1 MKQLTNLR
9 RKSTLLL
16 FTLVALFA
24 GGVSPAWGDE
34 LIVNGTTTT
43 TNTYIPLE
51 GNYAD
56 TNGSRSEFILPESA
70 LEGMIG
76 DITQMTF
83 ELNSTT
89 SFTATYQVYLKI
101 VDNTEFVYENFKRY
115 FSGIEGS
122 TTVYEGNLNGSSTTL
137 NIEFNKNGGSFNYT
151 GGNLLVGF
159 LVTTKGTYASTSF
172 KGVEGSYCAL
182 YSHSNGS
189 TTGDNVNFLPKV
201 TFEYTPS
208 GGVSVSKP
216 KNVIVGSIT
225 ATGATIGWDAVDG
238 ADSYELS
245 CSTSNTEPDEE
256 GSYTSVNTNSY
267 NLTGLTGGT
276 LYYVYVRTIKGDD
289 KSKWSA
295 VCSFT
300 PGLLT
305 INDVSTTTNNY
316 VPIHG
321 NYMDDHSRSQFI
333 LPKASLSSLRDQQI
347 TKIVFYGTADNTAKF
362 ANKTFDIYLKETED
376 ATISSLN
383 DWVSLEKVYSGN
395 LTITDGR
402 MVITLNDGFDYSGNN
417 LLVGINQTDDD
428 SDYTSTTWTGVSATG
443 ASLGGYGTTISQRNF
458 LPKTSF
464 YYTAQSSAPKMKV
477 EAEASYDFKFLTS
490 SSTTGDKTATFEVQ
504 NKGNAA
510 LTDANVSYSGDA
522 AISLSSTGTLA
533 SIAAKSST
541 EITITV
547 DTETPGTYSGTI
559 TLTGTGLDAAVVIPV
574 KAIVRNTDKIFV
586 DFDDANPKPSA
597 WTLDEGWSVNS
608 TNSIATIGN
617 ATAAITT
624 SEILSA
630 GETLTLRYRGNYDG
644 DGAALAVSYCATI
657 DGEYTNATETVSSIG
672 YNVWKYATFTIPA
685 EAKFV
690 KVTGK
695 YIDIDAFNGLQ
706 APAVPVVVLS
716 TASHNFGLVS
726 NADTQAL
733 TLTIS
738 NEGGAALTGLSVTPS
753 SGFAVTDMEGNA
765 LATTTIAAGSS
776 LSVKVKMNAVGQQN
790 GTVTI
795 SGTGIDNQTVNVSG
809 YMLDDTKIIE
819 TFASLPDNWTQSSTL
834 TYNSTSGVKFPS
846 TARTLTTPKIV
857 VGDGESVVI
866 NAKLS
871 YSTGYI
877 TITGSTDGTNY
888 NAFDAKTYNNST
900 GLNTT
905 DYTLVII
912 DDIPAGT
919 YNLRIQG
926 SDVYV
931 NAFNGFS
938 YAPSLALY
946 NNEECTTSVAAEV
959 DKNFGFITKTQQ
971 QKYYIKNI
979 GGGQIDLT
987 VNTPT
992 GFTAAIDN
1000 AALTA
1005 NEKATLT
1012 ITMPNTPEGLH
1023 NSSVVVTAKNH
1034 ADDAVL
1040 GTFTVNLNGAVLGLR
1055 NDINIVAGELSEMPA
1070 GWERG
1075 NWSMSASTY
1084 VYNSS
1089 STAYDMT
1096 SQIFTV
1102 AEGETMLIEAKGVN
1116 SYNDASLSYSFK
1128 VGDADWTDPVA
1139 VTGIS
1144 RSDWKVFELT
1154 GASAG
1159 SVKVKFTGA
1168 YVGIRRFYGF
1178 EEASVPVMGFAAE
1191 GTTKDFGMITTKTT
1205 SDAYTITNS
1214 GAAALNGLSVTCN
1227 NENFEIAVA
1236 DNATSIAAGGNVT
1249 FTVALKTTEL
1259 GSQSGTVT
1267 IAGTGVEPKTFTV
1280 KGYVGDD
1287 TKIFTTFASLPDR
1300 WENSGWTFNASTGAY
1315 SSSISYKLTSP
1326 KIIVTEG
1333 QKLAISAKINSNST
1347 YYYVTVKGSSD
1358 NGATFTAYTKQLTY
1372 DALNKDDYTVVELD
1386 DVPTTVNKI
1395 QLIGYYVYVN
1405 GLNGFTYDENDP
1417 EFNLFSDSECNT
1429 PIVGTTAT
1437 NNWGFVDE
1445 DKTATYYIKNTGT
1458 GTLTLTK
1465 TDAPAGMTATLGATS
1480 LAANEITSLVISM
1493 KNDTENNEGYHG
1505 GDVVLTGKNSA
1516 SETLGTFTVT
1526 SSGVVVGSKTDI
1538 NFTTLSAFPAGWEA
1552 DGWSVTANTKV
1563 TTSSSSKTLTTGT
1576 YTVAAGEKLVIEGRG
1591 NSSWSS
1597 PSLTYRYSTDGGSSW
1612 KAGTSTLTYTYSA
1625 SDYKLQVI
1633 DDIPAG
1639 NAKIEFTGSYM
1650 DIRRIYGYT
1659 AKLEPVMALSPAD
1672 ASYDFQM
1679 QTAAANYE
1687 ITVTNSGTANMNG
1700 VTAVLTGD
1708 DAADY
1713 QVALSVPDG
1722 SSATISENVAIIP
1735 VGQTLKVT
1743 ATLKA
1748 STEYKTHNATLT
1760 ISDDGDLSKA
1770 ITLTGKT
1777 RNADKNYIDFASEI
1791 PSSFVEQSSWT
1802 VSSGAARTTS
1812 DTENSLITQPINLAA
1827 GEKIYFDAFN
1837 QYSGSLK
1844 VRYSVN
1850 GGISWS
1856 DYVDYTAAINTSGS
1870 FSSHEIDLG
1879 NASDVTAVI
1888 EFKGRYY
1895 IQLDNV
1901 YGGTLNNDAP
1911 MIQVKKSST
1920 VVVSGVTE
1928 EFSSIFDETSAEYTI
1943 KNIGAGTLT
1952 ITSPITTVTGVATAA
1967 VDATSLANGESATL
1981 TITMPVEAPY
1991 GEKSGAVTV
2000 KTSLGDF
2007 VINYTATTMNPNA
2020 LNVDF
2025 ADGNLPA
2032 GWYND
2037 SWNVDSWDKLIY
2049 RSNRTSDSDF
2059 ITQKLSVAGTSDVLN
2074 FDAKKYST
2082 TYASS
2087 TVLKVSYSTDRMNWT
2102 EIDDYA
2108 SEMTTSW
2115 KTFSISG
2122 LDAGEYYL
2130 KFSGRYA
2137 SVDNIIGWTKV
2148 AGIDHDL
2155 YVTATSFP
2163 AATDKGESATIS
2175 ATVTSL
2181 RSGETGVYAK
2191 LFINGTAEATAD
2203 AQDINLNATKT
2214 FSFTYAIPEN
2224 KKAQIKVYYNSDS
2237 EAFATAEN
2245 DMKVNY
2251 AFSETEDN
2259 STVSKGTFDVQL
2271 TYTKAEKSLGTIC
2284 LPFATTT
2291 EELSELY
2298 GTTVKV
2304 YEMSAFANN
2313 VITFTGVDEL
2323 TAGTPYL
2330 IYSED
2335 EMSGTQTFADKEVT
2349 ATDAGTTEAS
2359 SVTFHGIY
2367 APVTAG
2373 NWGEDWY
2380 GVTSEGKI
2388 APGTSTTTMKA
2399 LRGYF
2404 TGAVANARVF
2414 IMDDEGVTGIGNIS
2428 GKMADVDGDIY
2439 DLQGRKVVRGTLSN
2453 GTLPSGLYI
2462 INGKK
2467 VFVK

>member
-1 MKQLTNLR
+1 MEKQSYLS
-9 RKSTLLL
+9 KSRYLLL
-16 FTLVALFA
+16 FLFA
-24 GGVSPAWGDE
+24 LIVGSGSAWADGKALPYSYGFENNNLAGEGWTIAGSSIPTNTAITSDAKYSGNRGFQFWYNTKPPQYLISPELATSGASLNLSFWYKNGSTYTETFNIGYSTTNSDTESFTWLEATDITAPSSWTEYTNSLPAGTKYVAIKYTANNQYKLWIDNFSVAEVEAYPKPTGFESTGYTSTTATFSWTNGGEETAWQIAYSTTQGFDAGAVSPVDVTTKPYTLTGLTAETTYYARIRANYGSSNYSNWSDE
-34 LIVNGTTTT
+34 ISFKPSAAI
-43 TNTYIPLE
+43 NTII
-51 GNYAD
+51 N
-56 TNGSRSEFILPESA
+56 
-70 LEGMIG
+70 
-76 DITQMTF
+76 
-83 ELNSTT
+83 
-89 SFTATYQVYLKI
+89 
-101 VDNTEFVYENFKRY
+101 
-115 FSGIEGS
+115 
-122 TTVYEGNLNGSSTTL
+122 NGSSTTTGYDR
-137 NIEFNKNGGSFNYT
+137 IPFHTNYT
-151 GGNLLVGF
+151 DGKIDKSLFIIPAASLSSMTDRQITKLAFHSYQTSASFGTTVFKVYLKETDASAFDAATFDYSDMEEVYSGTVSISGNLMEITLDTPFDYGDGNLKVGF
-159 LVTTKGTYASTSF
+159 DMTTKGTAPSTYNWYGITADGYVSIYSYLY
-172 KGVEGSYCAL
+172 GS
-182 YSHSNGS
+182 GS
-189 TTGDNVNFLPKV
+189 ATSGTSYFLPK
-201 TFEYTPS
+201 
-208 GGVSVSKP
+208 
-216 KNVIVGSIT
+216 
-225 ATGATIGWDAVDG
+225 
-238 ADSYELS
+238 
-245 CSTSNTEPDEE
+245 
-256 GSYTSVNTNSY
+256 
-267 NLTGLTGGT
+267 
-276 LYYVYVRTIKGDD
+276 
-289 KSKWSA
+289 
-295 VCSFT
+295 
-300 PGLLT
+300 
-305 INDVSTTTNNY
+305 
-316 VPIHG
+316 
-321 NYMDDHSRSQFI
+321 M
-333 LPKASLSSLRDQQI
+333 
-347 TKIVFYGTADNTAKF
+347 
-362 ANKTFDIYLKETED
+362 
-376 ATISSLN
+376 
-383 DWVSLEKVYSGN
+383 
-395 LTITDGR
+395 TITS
-402 MVITLNDGFDYSGNN
+402 LP
-417 LLVGINQTDDD
+417 QT
-428 SDYTSTTWTGVSATG
+428 
-443 ASLGGYGTTISQRNF
+443 
-458 LPKTSF
+458 
-464 YYTAQSSAPKMKV
+464 SAPKMKV

-706 APAVPVVVLS
+706 APAVPVVMLS
-716 TASHNFGLVS
+716 TTSHDFGLVS

-733 TLTIS
+733 TLNIS

-795 SGTGIDNQTVNVSG
+795 SGTGVDNQVVNVSG
-809 YMLDDTKIIE
+809 YMLDDAKILE
-819 TFASLPDNWTQSSTL
+819 TFATQPKKWSFASGWTF
-834 TYNSTSGVKFPS
+834 NSTTGAFSGTS
-846 TARTLTTPKIV
+846 SRTVTTPTLIV
-857 VGDGESVVI
+857 GASEVLALNV
-866 NAKLS
+866 KLS
-871 YSTGYI
+871 WNG
-877 TITGSTDGTNY
+877 GSLIVEGSEDNGDTWT
-888 NAFDAKTYNNST
+888 AFDAKTYNSSNG
-900 GLNTT
+900 GLNTSS
-905 DYTLVII
+905 YTLITI
-912 DDIPAGT
+912 DDIPT
-919 YNLRIQG
+919 TVNKLRLTGYYAYIN
-926 SDVYV
+926 V
-931 NAFNGFS
+931 FNGFT
-938 YAPSLALY
+938 YAADPQLGLY
-946 NNEECTTSVAAEV
+946 TDEDCTDAAAAEV
-959 DKNFGFITKTQQ
+959 DKNFGFVTSAQQ
-971 QKYYIKNI
+971 QKYYIKNEWT
-979 GGGQIDLT
+979 GQIDLT

-992 GFTAAIDN
+992 GFTATLDDN
-1000 AALTA
+1000 ALTKD
-1005 NEKATLT
+1005 EKATLT
-1012 ITMPNTPEGLH
+1012 ITMPNTPEDLH

-1034 ADDAVL
+1034 ANDAEL
-1040 GTFTVNLNGAVLGLR
+1040 GTFTVNLNGAVLGSK
-1055 NDINIVAGELSEMPA
+1055 NDINIVADELSEMPA
-1070 GWERG
+1070 GWDRG

-1089 STAYDMT
+1089 STSYDMT

-1116 SYNDASLSYSFK
+1116 NYYDASLSYSFK
-1128 VGDADWTDPVA
+1128 VGDADWTTPVA
-1139 VTGIS
+1139 ITGIS

-1154 GASAG
+1154 GASEG

-1300 WENSGWTFNASTGAY
+1300 WENTGWTFNASTGAY
-1315 SSSISYKLTSP
+1315 SSNNSYTLTSP

-1333 QKLAISAKINSNST
+1333 QKLAISAKINGNNT

-1429 PIVGTTAT
+1429 PIAGTTAT

-1552 DGWSVTANTKV
+1552 TNWSVTSGVAKAN
-1563 TTSSSSKTLTTGT
+1563 SYSAGTLLTGT
-1576 YTVAAGEKLVIEGRG
+1576 YTVAAGEKLVIEGKG

-1612 KAGTSTLTYTYSA
+1612 TAGTSTLSYTYSA

-1659 AKLEPVMALSPAD
+1659 AVLEPVMTLSPAAAD
-1672 ASYDFQM
+1672 YDFQM
-1679 QTAAANYE
+1679 QAEAADYE
-1687 ITVTNSGTANMNG
+1687 IIVTNSGTAEMTT
-1700 VTAVLTGD
+1700 VVAALTGD

-1722 SSATISENVAIIP
+1722 SSATISENVATIP

-1748 STEYKTHNATLT
+1748 SAEYKTHNATLT
-1760 ISDDGDLSKA
+1760 ISADGLADKV

-1777 RNADKNYIDFASEI
+1777 RDADKWYVDFASEI
-1791 PSSFVEQSSWT
+1791 PSNFVEKGSWT
-1802 VSSGAARTTS
+1802 VSSGAAYSGSSSET
-1812 DTENSLITQPINLAA
+1812 SLITQPINLAA
-1827 GEKIYFDAFN
+1827 GEKIYFDAKKPS
-1837 QYSGSLK
+1837 YGSPSLK

-1850 GGISWS
+1850 GGVSWS
-1856 DYVDYTAAINTSGS
+1856 DYVDYSAAISSTSAY
-1870 FSSHEIDLG
+1870 SSHEIDLE
-1879 NASDVTAVI
+1879 NASAVTAIV
-1888 EFKGRYY
+1888 EFKGYY
-1895 IQLDNV
+1895 YMYIDNV
-1901 YGGTLNNDAP
+1901 YGGELNNTAS
-1911 MIQVKKSST
+1911 MIKVTKSAAIVENGAT
-1920 VVVSGVTE
+1920 EAFGPISG
-1928 EFSSIFDETSAEYTI
+1928 ETTATYTI
-1943 KNIGAGTLT
+1943 TNVGNGTLT
-1952 ITSPITTVTGVATAA
+1952 ITNPVTKTGAATVT
-1967 VDATSLANGESATL
+1967 VDKTSLTNGQSATL
-1981 TITMPVEAPY
+1981 TITMPVAAPY
-1991 GEKSGAVTV
+1991 EYKEGVVTV
-2000 KTSLGDF
+2000 ETSLGDF
-2007 VINYTATTMNPNA
+2007 VINYNATILNPNA
-2020 LNVDF
+2020 LDEQF
-2025 ADGNLPA
+2025 ASRPA
-2032 GWYND
+2032 GWYLGSDWSVTSGYAIQESNTASD
-2037 SWNVDSWDKLIY
+2037 LI
-2049 RSNRTSDSDF
+2049 TE
-2059 ITQKLSVAGTSDVLN
+2059 QLVVAGAEDVLT
-2074 FDAKKYST
+2074 FKVKKN
-2082 TYASS
+2082 SS
-2087 TVLKVSYSTDRMNWT
+2087 QSNAAMTVAYSTDRVNWT
-2102 EIDDYA
+2102 NYDVSGITL
-2108 SEMTTSW
+2108 STTYQ
-2115 KTFSISG
+2115 FVEISG
-2122 LDAGEYYL
+2122 IPAGTYYL
-2130 KFSGRYA
+2130 KLNAKRVT
-2137 SVDNIIGWTKV
+2137 VDNFLGWEKKNNT
-2148 AGIDHDL
+2148 HDL
-2155 YVTATSFP
+2155 YVTATSVP
-2163 AATDKGESATIS
+2163 KTLAADYTAT

-2181 RSGETGVYAK
+2181 IAAETGVYAK
-2191 LFINGTAEATAD
+2191 LFFGNTEVATATAANVALNGSTTFTMTATEAPTTGLYKAKIVVYYSDGSVAFTTGLTNVGTLVLNQTDAFTAEAGEYGTVTL
-2203 AQDINLNATKT
+2203 QR
-2214 FSFTYAIPEN
+2214 TYIDGWN
-2224 KKAQIKVYYNSDS
+2224 
-2237 EAFATAEN
+2237 
-2245 DMKVNY
+2245 
-2251 AFSETEDN
+2251 
-2259 STVSKGTFDVQL
+2259 
-2271 TYTKAEKSLGTIC
+2271 TIC
-2284 LPFATTT
+2284 LPFAMNSSAI
-2291 EELSELY
+2291 SEKFGAKAKVFAFDSYSDVSGLHFE
-2298 GTTVKV
+2298 TV
-2304 YEMSAFANN
+2304 SAM
-2313 VITFTGVDEL
+2313 D
-2323 TAGTPYL
+2323 AGKPYL
-2330 IYSED
+2330 IYIPSVVSLGNLTFNDTEIT
-2335 EMSGTQTFADKEVT
+2335 EATAGSVEQTVTFQGTYSPKA
-2349 ATDAGTTEAS
+2349 AGTLTGKHVLNTSGKLAKATAS
-2359 SVTFHGIY
+2359 ASMKGFRAY
-2367 APVTAG
+2367 FDAPASARMLISID
-2373 NWGEDWY
+2373 GE
-2380 GVTSEGKI
+2380 T
-2388 APGTSTTTMKA
+2388 
-2399 LRGYF
+2399 
-2404 TGAVANARVF
+2404 
-2414 IMDDEGVTGIGNIS
+2414 TGIASIT
-2428 GKMADVDGDIY
+2428 VDGELKMESVY
-2439 DLQGRKVVRGTLSN
+2439 NLNGQKVQN
-2453 GTLPSGLYI
+2453 AKKGLYI
-2462 INGKK
+2462 VNGKK
-2467 VFVK
+2467 VVIK